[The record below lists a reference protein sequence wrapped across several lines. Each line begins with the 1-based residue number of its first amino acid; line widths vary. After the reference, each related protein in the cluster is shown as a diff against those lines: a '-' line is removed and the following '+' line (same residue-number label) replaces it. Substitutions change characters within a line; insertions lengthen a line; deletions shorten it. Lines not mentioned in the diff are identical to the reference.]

1 LIGPQAAVS
10 LPCFKKIGRR
20 RLPRL
25 NMSLSMPTVW
35 QFHGLGQYKPTAG
48 RKKTKL
54 CSWQGDQ
61 IGRIFA
67 AWAIG
72 FFGHLFLE
80 KF

>member
-1 LIGPQAAVS
+1 
-10 LPCFKKIGRR
+10 
-20 RLPRL
+20 
-25 NMSLSMPTVW
+25 MSLSMPTVW